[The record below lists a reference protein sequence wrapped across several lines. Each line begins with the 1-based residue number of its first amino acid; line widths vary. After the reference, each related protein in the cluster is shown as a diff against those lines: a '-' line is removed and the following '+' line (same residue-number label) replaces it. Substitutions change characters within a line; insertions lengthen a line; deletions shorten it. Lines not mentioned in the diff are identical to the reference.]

1 MKPFPGLTGVA
12 CVALLLAMPN
22 AHAETRG
29 NVEERLAGYSEKF
42 YRRHNEAF
50 RVGAA
55 IHYAHG
61 KAHDVLQLKPFSDH
75 ERVDLATNRDFT
87 EFTQKLKA
95 RTEPTMEYYAPYT
108 ARMAWKV
115 FRAIDWTHGLHEMT
129 YDVMSDKSIPWQDKQ
144 RMLDV
149 VTQYYL
155 TQDPIARSPA
165 PLDVTMRR
173 AAVMMKPYFTLFR
186 NYYPRTNNYFYAAH
200 WWHPVIY
207 EAQMLGGN
215 GAGQDVM
222 VKQTDATFFTQVLPE
237 GNRPLR
243 MLLSR
248 ENMPR
253 YSRLSPESA
262 NAFDNLHMFHGIVY
276 DIMSYEGWTPAQKKA
291 ELYRVIQAM
300 SYQPGDEKLARKFS
314 EPYPDL
320 DPRIYY
326 DWQKTPEGSMSKI
339 MMEMMMEMMPHMMPS
354 MMPAGMGMDDMDKM
368 SMEEMMAKM
377 TPEQRKSH
385 DMMMEQF
392 KKKLTPGIQEGELPG
407 SLHDAMMAQMK
418 QMGMEMKMMPGAME
432 PGKTPSMMV
441 EMMLK
446 GWQAKHGSMPDIA
459 PYDLSTEPS
468 TVPPVVVAQVTGR
481 EVAR

>member
-1 MKPFPGLTGVA
+1 MKRKPLPSLPVLGGLAV
-12 CVALLLAMPN
+12 LLIITPAQ
-22 AHAETRG
+22 AEKRDAA
-29 NVEERLAGYSEKF
+29 EERIAGYSEKF

-50 RVGAA
+50 RIGAA

-61 KAHDVLQLKPFSDH
+61 KAHDVLQLKPFARH
-75 ERVDLATNRDFT
+75 QQVDEQTSRDFT
-87 EFTQKLKA
+87 EFTAKLKA
-95 RTEPTMEYYAPYT
+95 KTEPTMEYYAPYT
-108 ARMAWKV
+108 ARFAWKV

-129 YDVMSDKSIPWQDKQ
+129 YDVMSDKNIAWQDKGQ
-144 RMLDV
+144 MLDV
-149 VTQYYL
+149 VTNYYL
-155 TQDPIARSPA
+155 TKDPIARSPA

-173 AAVMMKPYFTLFR
+173 AGVMMKPYFTLFR
-186 NYYPRTNNYFYAAH
+186 NYYPRTNKFFYSAH

-215 GAGQDVM
+215 GAAQDALVQ
-222 VKQTDATFFTQVLPE
+222 QTDATFFSQVLPE

-276 DIMSYEGWTPAQKKA
+276 DIMAYEGWTTDQKKA
-291 ELYRVIQAM
+291 ELYRVIEAM
-300 SYQPGDEKLARKFS
+300 SYQPGDEELARKFAT
-314 EPYPDL
+314 PYPDI
-320 DPRIYY
+320 DPRVYY
-326 DWQKTPEGSMSKI
+326 DWQKTPEGAMSRI
-339 MMEMMMEMMPHMMPS
+339 MMEMMMEMMPHMMPHVMPDGMS
-354 MMPAGMGMDDMDKM
+354 MEQMAGM

-377 TPEQRKSH
+377 TPEHRKMH
-385 DMMMEQF
+385 DMMMAQF

-418 QMGMEMKMMPGAME
+418 QMGMEMKRMPGAME
-432 PGKTPSMMV
+432 PGQTSQMMV
-441 EMMLK
+441 DAMLK

-459 PYDLSTEPS
+459 PYPMSGEP
-468 TVPPVVVAQVTGR
+468 VAPVRAVSIAAGQGD
-481 EVAR
+481 